1 MMACARTSLES
12 SSSLVLAVLSCL
24 WLFLPLFVVPLVVF
38 VVIVVVAVVVAGL
51 AGLLLSLSSGA
62 EVEAETSSLASLSFS
77 RVAVVV
83 VVASRL
89 AARSLGWSF
98 CSSSA
103 LTSRQEH
110 FACFFVQPMHAVR
123 FLRQCMFSLL
133 HLSQGGRIRSPLAR
147 SSMRATMA
155 ALNGAVSSRS
165 CEGVGFGCGSSEEGV
180 LGIGTGGIEELT
192 CPGNGEEEDWW
203 SESGWWSGC
212 CCFCWC
218 MRLSEVVK
226 NFFMSSARVLGEAPL
241 IEVPLMMVTLSEM
254 GWEKA
259 NCAGSSW

>member
-1 MMACARTSLES
+1 MIACASTSLES
-12 SSSLVLAVLSCL
+12 SSSLVLAFLSCL

-38 VVIVVVAVVVAGL
+38 VVIVGVAVVVAGL
-51 AGLLLSLSSGA
+51 AGLFLPLSSGA

-83 VVASRL
+83 VVVVVVVAVASWL
-89 AARSLGWSF
+89 AARSLRWSF

-110 FACFFVQPMHAVR
+110 LACFFVQPMHAVR

-155 ALNGAVSSRS
+155 ALKGAVSSRS
-165 CEGVGFGCGSSEEGV
+165 
-180 LGIGTGGIEELT
+180 
-192 CPGNGEEEDWW
+192 
-203 SESGWWSGC
+203 
-212 CCFCWC
+212 
-218 MRLSEVVK
+218 
-226 NFFMSSARVLGEAPL
+226 
-241 IEVPLMMVTLSEM
+241 
-254 GWEKA
+254 
-259 NCAGSSW
+259 

>member
-1 MMACARTSLES
+1 MIACASTSLES
-12 SSSLVLAVLSCL
+12 SSSLVLAFLSCL
-24 WLFLPLFVVPLVVF
+24 WLFLPVFVVPLAVF
-38 VVIVVVAVVVAGL
+38 VVIVVVVVVVAAGL
-51 AGLLLSLSSGA
+51 AGLLLPLSSGA
-62 EVEAETSSLASLSFS
+62 EVEAETSSLISLSFS
-77 RVAVVV
+77 RVVAVAVVV
-83 VVASRL
+83 GASWL

-110 FACFFVQPMHAVR
+110 LACFFVQPMHAVR

-155 ALNGAVSSRS
+155 ALKGAVSSRS
-165 CEGVGFGCGSSEEGV
+165 WEGVGFGCGSKEEGV
-180 LGIGTGGIEELT
+180 LGIGTGGIEELA
-192 CPGNGEEEDWW
+192 CPGKGEEEDCW
-203 SESGWWSGC
+203 SESGWWSDC

-241 IEVPLMMVTLSEM
+241 MDVPLMMVTLSEM

-259 NCAGSSW
+259 N